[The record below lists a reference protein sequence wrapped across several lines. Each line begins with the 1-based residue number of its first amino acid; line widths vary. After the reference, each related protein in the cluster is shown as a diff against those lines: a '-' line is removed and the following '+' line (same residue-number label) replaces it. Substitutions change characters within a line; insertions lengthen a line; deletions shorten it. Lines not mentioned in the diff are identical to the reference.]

1 MSCIPFF
8 AIYTGNGTSIRI
20 RLGSG
25 TIPTEGRV
33 EVLYDSV
40 WGSIVDDNWDIND
53 ANVICRQLG
62 FAEATSSTAQF
73 GNGKGPVY
81 MTDMEC
87 SGSEVN
93 FLDCWYT
100 HVIEEV
106 DGRQDVAVEC
116 QPTEPGMF

>member
-1 MSCIPFF
+1 MPSS
-8 AIYTGNGTSIRI
+8 GHSIRI

-62 FAEATSSTAQF
+62 FPGATIAYLTAQF

-81 MTDMEC
+81 MSDVEC

-93 FLDCWYT
+93 LLDCWYT

-106 DGRQDVAVEC
+106 DSRQDVAVEC
-116 QPTEPGMF
+116 QPTDTGIYE